1 MSTPASKTHPIL
13 LIAGIAVIVFSAVGV
28 GAIMGWIPTSS
39 SNAEKGSTAALVDK
53 TAEAPPADSDK
64 AKAASAETVSE
75 KAAGKSMEAKD
86 EPRKTVQKTHS
97 TQKLAASDTPSTA
110 SKNEPKICGNCGVVQ
125 SVNAIEQKGEGTGL
139 GAVAGGVAGAL
150 LGSQV
155 GQGRGNTAATIV
167 GAAGGAFAGN
177 EVEKRYK
184 ATKHYEV
191 VVRMDDGATRTFN
204 LQHDPGLYAGDKVK
218 VVDGNLVRN

>member
-1 MSTPASKTHPIL
+1 MSTHASKTHPIL
-13 LIAGIAVIVFSAVGV
+13 LIAGIAVIIFSAVGV

-39 SNAEKGSTAALVDK
+39 SNAEKGSTAPVAEKTADEDK
-53 TAEAPPADSDK
+53 T
-64 AKAASAETVSE
+64 KAAAAETTSE
-75 KAAGKSMEAKD
+75 KTADKSVAPQE
-86 EPRKTVQKTHS
+86 EPRKTVRKSQA
-97 TQKLAASDTPSTA
+97 TQKIAASDNPAPA
-110 SKNEPKICGNCGVVQ
+110 SKSEPKICGNCGVVQ
-125 SVNAIEQKGEGTGL
+125 YVNAIEQKGEGTGL

-150 LGSQV
+150 LGSQI

-167 GAAGGAFAGN
+167 GAAGGAFAGH

-204 LQHDPGLYAGDKVK
+204 LQNDPGLYAGDKVK